1 MSNEKQ
7 KTMATKTKILYRVDF
22 YNEGSGIT
30 QIWAKSKNGSL
41 SCAGIG
47 ELIKSNTQGK
57 YFQITSFRVP
67 YYWYKKI
74 SFRNDRIDSLSF
86 KKDICL
92 ISTLWE
98 CSEILETIQ
107 FLAH

>member
-1 MSNEKQ
+1 
-7 KTMATKTKILYRVDF
+7 MATKTKILYRVDF

-30 QIWAKSKNGSL
+30 QIWAKSKNSSM

-57 YFQITSFRVP
+57 YFEITSFLVP
-67 YYWYKKI
+67 YYWYSKL
-74 SFRNDRIDSLSF
+74 SFRNNLIDCLSS
-86 KKDICL
+86 KEDICL

-107 FLAH
+107 FSAQ